1 MGKTEKSRYVLGI
14 YTGHNA
20 TASLLRD
27 GEIVACVS
35 EERFIGIK
43 NYLGFPKKSIEYCFK
58 FAGIIS
64 KELDLVVM
72 SSLFGAPIHAS
83 DETKKNLSVCLLA
96 ALYLIVDFV
105 RKLWGRIVFYF
116 PKLRPVGTFFYSVAL
131 KTIGYYTMKMEKKFI
146 AKYLNIPTSK
156 IINFEHHLSHAAT
169 AYYAS
174 PYNNSKALVLTLDA
188 EGDGLCS
195 TVNIFEGTK
204 IKRIAST
211 SREYSLGWIY
221 LYLTKYLGMK
231 PNEHEYKV
239 MGLAPYS
246 KEKDMLKVFE
256 KIKDIIILDPQNHL
270 KFKAKFNT
278 QDTYYYLKKEMEG
291 FRFDNIAGAF
301 QKLLED
307 RVTEWVEAAVK
318 ETKIRTVVFCGG
330 VFMNV
335 KVNQS
340 VANLSCVK
348 KYFFM
353 PSSGDESLPI
363 GSCYL
368 GYIDVMRKSGGKIK
382 IYPIKDLYLG
392 PSYSDK
398 DIESILRKDNYFK
411 KYKIEKFSNIEKKIA
426 KLLVEGKIVARLS
439 GRMEWGARALG
450 NRSILANPQNLEV
463 VKVINDQMK
472 DRDFWMPFAPS
483 ILEERA
489 KDYIITPKFYE
500 GYYMMMAFDTTKNGR
515 IDLKAAMHQYDFT
528 VRPQI
533 VRKDFNSKYYQVLK
547 EFEKLTGIGG
557 VLNTSFNLH
566 GYPIVL
572 GPKEALRV
580 FENSGLTHLVIENYL
595 ISKKMFTK

>member
-1 MGKTEKSRYVLGI
+1 MRKIKKPIYVLGV

-20 TASLLRD
+20 TASLLKD
-27 GEIVACVS
+27 GKIIACVS
-35 EERFIGIK
+35 EERFNGIK
-43 NYLGFPKKSIEYCFK
+43 NYIGFPKKSIEYCFN
-58 FAGIIS
+58 FAGITS
-64 KELDLVVM
+64 QELDLVVL
-72 SSLFGAPIHAS
+72 SLLAGAPVYAS
-83 DETKKNLSVCLLA
+83 EEAKKNKGVSFLT
-96 ALYLIVDFV
+96 ALYLIVDSV
-105 RKLWGRIVFYF
+105 RKLWGKIVYRF
-116 PKLRPVGTFFYSVAL
+116 PELRPIGTFFYSMAF
-131 KTIGYYTMKMEKKFI
+131 KTVGYYTMKIERKFI
-146 AKYLNIPTSK
+146 AKYLNIPISK
-156 IINFEHHLSHAAT
+156 IINSEHHLSHAAT

-188 EGDGLCS
+188 EGDGSCA

-211 SREYSLGWIY
+211 SRESSLGWIY
-221 LYLTKYLGMK
+221 LYLTKYFGMR

-239 MGLAPYS
+239 MGLAPYA
-246 KEKDMLKVFE
+246 KERDMLKVFE
-256 KIKDIIILDPQNHL
+256 KIKDIIVLDPQNHL
-270 KFKAKFNT
+270 KFKAKFNA
-278 QDTYYYLKKEMEG
+278 QDTDYYLKKEMNG

-307 RVTEWVEAAVK
+307 RVAEWVEAAVK
-318 ETKIRTVVFCGG
+318 KTKIKTVAFCGG

-335 KVNQS
+335 KANQKII
-340 VANLSCVK
+340 NLPCVK
-348 KYFFM
+348 KCFFM
-353 PSSGDESLPI
+353 PSSGDESTSI

-368 GYIDVMRKSGGKIK
+368 GYIKIMKKNGRKIK

-392 PSYSDK
+392 PSYLNK
-398 DIESILRKDNYFK
+398 DVESILKKGGYFK
-411 KYKIEKFSNIEKKIA
+411 RYKIEKSSNIEKKIA
-426 KLLVEGKIVARLS
+426 KLLAEGKIVARLS

-463 VKVINDQMK
+463 VKIINDQMK

-489 KDYIITPKFYE
+489 KDYIINPKHYE
-500 GYYMMMAFDTTKNGR
+500 GYYMIMAFDTTEKGR

-533 VRKDFNSKYYQVLK
+533 VRKDFNPKYYRILK

-572 GPKEALRV
+572 GPKEAINV
-580 FENSGLTHLVIENYL
+580 FEKSGLDYLAIEDYL
-595 ISKKMFTK
+595 ISKKK